1 MGKIVSFPKA
11 LSAPQAGDP
20 DAGRTRAVT
29 LPRVSLAGVLAKLWA
44 VVRLPLFL
52 VLYWLRGP
60 VLFVCNLVSV
70 FGLLAFLVGLWISSK
85 APQYSSMVWG
95 VGGMS
100 FAAFVFLLGYDSLL
114 LRLAPDGRVLFL

>member
-1 MGKIVSFPKA
+1 MGKIVRFPKTT
-11 LSAPQAGDP
+11 SAPRAGEL
-20 DAGRTRAVT
+20 DAGRIKAVS

-100 FAAFVFLLGYDSLL
+100 FAAFVFLWGYDSLL
-114 LRLAPDGRVLFL
+114 LRLAPDGRILFL

>member
-1 MGKIVSFPKA
+1 MGKIVKFPKA
-11 LSAPQAGDP
+11 TSAPRAGEL
-20 DAGRTRAVT
+20 DAGRIKAVS

-70 FGLLAFLVGLWISSK
+70 FGFLTFLVGLWISSK
-85 APQYSSMVWG
+85 EPQYRSMVWG

-100 FAAFVFLLGYDSLL
+100 FGAFAVRWAYDAMLM
-114 LRLAPDGRVLFL
+114 RLSPDTLIFTY